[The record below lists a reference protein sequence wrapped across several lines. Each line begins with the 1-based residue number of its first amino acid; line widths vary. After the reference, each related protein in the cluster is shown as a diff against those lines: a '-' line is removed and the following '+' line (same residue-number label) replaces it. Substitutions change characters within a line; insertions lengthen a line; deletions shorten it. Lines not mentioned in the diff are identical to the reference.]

1 MYQKLE
7 NYGQVFLFE
16 VTAKNFL
23 VKMIFLAKSL
33 SILLG
38 CRDIAGKFTSKFCVV
53 TASSRKVSANRAG
66 ILPEQE
72 KPLAQSFGCGRF
84 VYNNTLRFRTGAFYK
99 DGQSSSHCEAKNVW
113 CRSKKSSHF
122 LLMFPV

>member
-16 VTAKNFL
+16 VTAQNLL

-53 TASSRKVSANRAG
+53 TASSRKVSPNRAG

-72 KPLAQSFGCGRF
+72 KPLAQSFGCAVF
-84 VYNNTLRFRTGAFYK
+84 FITTPSVFALVPTTKTGNQAPTVRQK
-99 DGQSSSHCEAKNVW
+99 TSGVAQRRVPISC
-113 CRSKKSSHF
+113 
-122 LLMFPV
+122 